1 MADSDLFK
9 QVDFVVESVQA
20 LRNRRSG
27 LLRIRQQLLKVRK
40 PTTFKNQEMASI
52 IADMFVDTFTF
63 ADMYTSS
70 VRRTMDY
77 QPGTDFHEAH
87 DMFHI
92 PGSGSKN
99 PEYSNF

>member
-1 MADSDLFK
+1 MADTELFK

-20 LRNRRSG
+20 LINRRSG
-27 LLRIRQQLLKVRK
+27 LLSIRRQLLKVRK
-40 PTTFKNQEMASI
+40 PTTFQNQEMASI
-52 IADMFVDTFTF
+52 IADMLFDTF
-63 ADMYTSS
+63 APSA
-70 VRRTMDY
+70 RKTMDY

-99 PEYSNF
+99 PEYNNF

>member
-1 MADSDLFK
+1 MTDTELFK
-9 QVDFVVESVQA
+9 QVDFVLESVQA
-20 LRNRRSG
+20 LSNRRSG
-27 LLRIRQQLLKVRK
+27 LLSIRRQLLKIRK

-52 IADMFVDTFTF
+52 IADMLIDIY
-63 ADMYTSS
+63 APS